1 MTVSEKTAKPSRQEV
16 ITQLTAERQ
25 ELLEL
30 CQQLSA
36 GEWDTPSLCKGWRV
50 RDVVAHVCG
59 GQSELWAY
67 LKAGGGDRG
76 NQKIVDKRKDFNIH
90 DLLREVETF
99 VTPNRL
105 AKLGPNVFLWDNWV
119 HQQDVRWALGADRQR
134 TQNPAR
140 LQMILNGPARRAV
153 KKQAGLQFK
162 ATDLDWQAGE
172 GLVVNGPAEA
182 IIMALAGRPMALD
195 RLNGPGLAILR
206 ERIKSIKA

>member
-1 MTVSEKTAKPSRQEV
+1 MTVSEKAAKPFRQKV
-16 ITQLTAERQ
+16 ITQLTADRQ

-36 GEWDTPSLCKGWRV
+36 GEWDAPSLCKGWRV

-59 GQSELWAY
+59 GQSELWDY
-67 LKAGGGDRG
+67 LKAGGGARG
-76 NQKIVDKRKDFNIH
+76 NQKVVDKRKDFTIH
-90 DLLREVETF
+90 DLLREVEGF
-99 VTPNRL
+99 VAPNRL
-105 AKLGPNVFLWDNWV
+105 AKLAAGVFLWDNWV
-119 HQQDVRWALGADRQR
+119 HQQDIRWALGANRQR

-140 LQMILNGPARRAV
+140 LQMLLNGPALRTV

-162 ATDLDWQAGE
+162 STDLDWQAGE
-172 GLVVNGPAEA
+172 GLAVNGPAEA
-182 IIMALAGRPMALD
+182 IIMALAGRPIALD